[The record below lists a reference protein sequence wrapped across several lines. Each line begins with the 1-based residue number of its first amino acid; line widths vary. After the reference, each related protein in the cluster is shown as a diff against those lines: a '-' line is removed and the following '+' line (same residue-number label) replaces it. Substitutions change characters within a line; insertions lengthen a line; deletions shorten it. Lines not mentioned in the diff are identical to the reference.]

1 MEFWRRADNPWGQ
14 EVLIGIAWDLMWV
27 ALIAG
32 VVFTMGHALYAW
44 LLAPKEEPAQVDPGE
59 SAGVPERILRH
70 GVAAR
75 AFHWLMS
82 ISMFVLLITAFLPVI
97 GIQFAWVTIHW
108 IAGVALILMV
118 VYHIVHSI
126 GWQDLWSMW
135 IDKADI
141 KEGTRELTRVLTRSS
156 EPAER
161 AGKYPIDH
169 KLYHHIIAVVTLAA
183 ITTGVLMMFRVD
195 TWFWER
201 NPYILS
207 DGLWGVVYVL
217 HGVSGVALITLV
229 MAHIYFAIRPEK
241 WWITMSMING
251 WIGRKDYLENHDPKK
266 WVVKGVTPPA
276 VSGGGAAPLAGVAQ
290 DKRSND

>member
-1 MEFWRRADNPWGQ
+1 MEFWRRASNPWGQ
-14 EVLIGIAWDLMWV
+14 EVLIGIAWDLMWA

-32 VVFTMGHALYAW
+32 VAFTVGHALYTW
-44 LLAPKEEPAQVDPGE
+44 LLAPKEKSAAVDAGE
-59 SAGVPERILRH
+59 SAGVPERVLRH
-70 GVAAR
+70 GMSAR
-75 AFHWLMS
+75 VFHWLMS
-82 ISMFVLLITAFLPVI
+82 LSMFVLLVTAFFPVI
-97 GIQFAWVTIHW
+97 GIQFAWVTVHW

-118 VYHIVHSI
+118 VYHVVHSI

-141 KEGTRELTRVLTRSS
+141 KEGTRELTRVFTRSG

-161 AGKYPIDH
+161 AGKYPVDR

-183 ITTGVLMMFRVD
+183 IGTGVLMMFRVD
-195 TWFWER
+195 TWFWQR

-207 DGLWGVVYVL
+207 DGMWGVMYVL
-217 HGVSGVALITLV
+217 HGISGVSLITLV
-229 MAHIYFAIRPEK
+229 IAHIYFAIRPEK

-251 WIGRKDYLENHDPKK
+251 WIGRKEYLEHHDPKK
-266 WVVKGVTPPA
+266 WVVKGSTPPA
-276 VSGGGAAPLAGVAQ
+276 MSGGAAPLAGVTQ

>member
-14 EVLIGIAWDLMWV
+14 EVLIGIAWDLMWA

-32 VVFTMGHALYAW
+32 VVFTAGHALYAW
-44 LLAPKEEPAQVDPGE
+44 LLAPKEESAAVGAGE

-118 VYHIVHSI
+118 IYHIVHSI
-126 GWQDLWSMW
+126 GWRDLWSMW

-141 KEGTRELTRVLTRSS
+141 KEGTAELTRVFTRSTK
-156 EPAER
+156 PAER
-161 AGKYPIDH
+161 AGKYPVDH

-183 ITTGVLMMFRVD
+183 IATGVLMMFRVD
-195 TWFWER
+195 TWFWQR

-207 DGLWGVVYVL
+207 DGLWGFVYVL
-217 HGVSGVALITLV
+217 HGISGVSLITLV
-229 MAHIYFAIRPEK
+229 IAHIYFAIRPEK

-251 WIGRKDYLENHDPKK
+251 WIGRKDYLEHHDPKK
-266 WVVKGVTPPA
+266 WVVEDGTPPA
-276 VSGGGAAPLAGVAQ
+276 MSGGAAPLAGVTQ